1 MNKRQIEECG
11 SVCMRASVCR
21 PALSV
26 YVKFRASRPTKQPA
40 LEGFE
45 NNWVSMGAKK

>member
-11 SVCMRASVCR
+11 SVWLWVSAWG

-26 YVKFRASRPTKQPA
+26 YVKFRASRANETA
-40 LEGFE
+40 GFRC
-45 NNWVSMGAKK
+45 V